1 MYRINGKTNMR
12 RHILLLLGVTVCGL
26 LQATATADLNGL
38 DKFIAD
44 KQCYDTEKQCRLSAL
59 RCRLDSV
66 MQQKEDAYPVLL
78 SLFEEYKSYH
88 YDSACFYVD
97 KLYDVAVLQHDK
109 DRMEQARIKRGFA
122 LLSAGLFKECAD
134 LMAAANVEEMSCAT
148 KVDYYI
154 TYGRLMYDM
163 ADYSRG
169 ELMHDYMLQ
178 GNELITNA
186 LMLIS
191 PADTALYWE
200 NAALLDMKQDNWL
213 RAIERF
219 RLALAAS
226 SITAHEKAINYS
238 SMAYIYSLLGNTD
251 EAVAYNALAAQED
264 IRSSTKEIVALS
276 NLAQMLYR
284 QGDIEHAAR
293 YIRSALDD
301 VQFYNARHRQ
311 LSISQI
317 LPIIEQQQLMRL
329 EEKNH
334 RIEVLSWCLY
344 LLLAVLLSAFILLYN
359 RMRAL
364 QQAKQTISAM
374 NTSLLEANKIR
385 NEYIGTLLCAQMEL
399 INQLNTWQNLVRKR
413 VQEKR
418 YDALLAVP
426 HNINA
431 QRKKMEFYKRFD
443 EMFLQIFPHF
453 VDNFNALLREEDRLV
468 LAKGELLNTPLR
480 IYALMRLGIT
490 DNEQISQV
498 LDYSVNTVYTY
509 KTRVKNRSDLS
520 TDDFRRAVMS
530 IPSFA

>member
-1 MYRINGKTNMR
+1 MKRS
-12 RHILLLLGVTVCGL
+12 LLLLQVFVCTVLGAVQYPNL
-26 LQATATADLNGL
+26 AEL
-38 DKFIAD
+38 DRTIAD
-44 KQCYDTEKQCRLSAL
+44 KHRYDVEKQNRLSVL
-59 RCRLDSV
+59 RCRLDSATESK
-66 MQQKEDAYPVLL
+66 QDTYPILL
-78 SLFEEYKSYH
+78 DLFEEYKSYH
-88 YDSACFYVD
+88 YDSACLYVD

-134 LMAAANVEEMSCAT
+134 LMAEAKVENMSCIT
-148 KVDYYI
+148 KIDYYI

-169 ELMHDYMLQ
+169 ELMHDYTLR
-178 GNELITNA
+178 GNELISNA
-186 LMLIS
+186 LELIS
-191 PADTALYWE
+191 PMDTALYWE
-200 NAALLDMKQDNWL
+200 NAALLDMKQDNRQ
-213 RAIERF
+213 RAVERF
-219 RLALAAS
+219 RFALAAS

-238 SMAYIYSLLGNTD
+238 SMAYIYSLMDNQE
-251 EAVAYNALAAQED
+251 EAIAYNALAAQED

-284 QGDIEHAAR
+284 QGYVEHAAR

-317 LPIIEQQQLMRL
+317 LPIIEQQQLLTM

-334 RIEVLSWCLY
+334 RIEILSFCLY
-344 LLLAVLLSAFILLYN
+344 VLLAVLLVAFILLYN
-359 RMRAL
+359 RMKAL

-374 NTSLLEANKIR
+374 NASLMEANKIR
-385 NEYIGTLLCAQMEL
+385 NEYIGTLLCLQMEL
-399 INQLNTWQNLVRKR
+399 INQLNSWQQLVRKR

-418 YDALLAVP
+418 YDSLLTIP
-426 HNINA
+426 HNMNA
-431 QRKKMEFYKRFD
+431 QRKKNEFYKRFD

-453 VDNFNALLREEDRLV
+453 VDNFNALLREEDRIV

-480 IYALMRLGIT
+480 IYALIRLGIT

-498 LDYSVNTVYTY
+498 LDYSVNTIYTY

-520 TDDFRRAVMS
+520 TEDFRNAVMS